1 MSTGSGKC
9 GSTIQTRPK
18 TAAFETTPERSAAT
32 SGGASVYAERSQP
45 WKGRSGALTAKAAMN
60 PRKIRSFELVPISE
74 SRKVPCEMPNAM
86 IEASISSEPAIV

>member
-1 MSTGSGKC
+1 
-9 GSTIQTRPK
+9 
-18 TAAFETTPERSAAT
+18 
-32 SGGASVYAERSQP
+32 
-45 WKGRSGALTAKAAMN
+45 LTAKAAMN